1 MPHALRFA
9 FYIVDGIGFQ
19 TTSMNISLFSKS
31 LKLWVFVY
39 MLCTTLGASA
49 QSDNLERAMVNS
61 RKVSE
66 LLASENLGEA
76 EMLLTETL
84 KLSLPDTLIAM
95 LENQYSM
102 VLGYKGEF
110 EAAIDHNHQAVRLYA
125 KHLGEKNKH
134 TIDALYNLGELHGGA
149 GNSDS
154 LFYYLE
160 KSLAL
165 YYENSPNA
173 FADIGLIH
181 NNLATNYRHREFHR
195 KATFH
200 FKKAVENWER
210 VAEQNPDYLIVG
222 YENLGAYLDT
232 DESLSYLQKA
242 LDMKI
247 KQGTNPFRSYIEIA
261 SKHSSFEN
269 YKEALRFYHIGV
281 KLLKPLADS
290 QKETGF
296 DYQYDLASTYS
307 LIAQSHEAMG
317 HYDSAQ
323 YYYQA
328 AYDVPTMKH
337 HPTWQTRYLTAQAN
351 IFRYKGQHEK
361 AVTELLR
368 ILPRTA
374 NPNDYM
380 FGYVTYSL
388 SKTYDAQG
396 DYENALLYNLFSL
409 RYDADGNKSLAPDTI
424 IRVFNINEQSL
435 QSNSATLLSNHA
447 LYLKQLAKQKPN
459 EAEQILQVARQ
470 NIEQAVAHFE
480 EVGET
485 EYASLFYKRGFDR
498 AMSIQQSILLDLLE
512 TTGQKKFGVSA
523 FKVSEQAK
531 INKTLL
537 YFNDQ
542 EVRTLAELPEDI
554 YERDRDLKKRIASVE
569 RSIFKE
575 SQKEEADSTALRNA
589 YNELFQLR
597 KDNQVFEVQLKEG
610 FPKYYE
616 LKRNVTPVGLTEI
629 QQQLG
634 KRTAA
639 LVYSLH
645 EDLFFIY
652 TITQQDI
659 VARQFENAA
668 AVRAQ
673 IAQYRELLLNPASTP
688 MEYSNAAFALHQS
701 LVAPVSKQLQEHK
714 DLLIIPDKEISTI
727 PFETLVTQQKVENSF
742 SGLSYLLH
750 KFSVHYAYSATLWN
764 KQLSEPE
771 HMAGQFWAGFAPE
784 YFQTQAANYNASK
797 EWVSILP
804 GAQEEVEELSELLGG
819 DLYTGEKATKSA
831 LLEAGKNYKVMHL
844 AMHSTINNDQPM
856 YSSFLFTPEV
866 ENDEEQLSVSELFH
880 QNFNA
885 ELVVLSACNT
895 GYGRLLPGEGVL
907 SLSQAFTAAGCPATL
922 MSLWMVPDK
931 ETKTLMNNFYKGIMA
946 EKSKT
951 AALHSAKIEY
961 LKYANNDRMIHP
973 FYWAGFVLSGNEN
986 AIAKAGNFN
995 VWLVAL
1001 VVLVLL
1007 SGTVLW
1013 RKRQLK

>member
-1 MPHALRFA
+1 
-9 FYIVDGIGFQ
+9 
-19 TTSMNISLFSKS
+19 MNISYFSRL
-31 LKLWVFVY
+31 LKLCLLILVFR
-39 MLCTTLGASA
+39 ASILSIKG
-49 QSDNLERAMVNS
+49 QNNNLEAAMTNS
-61 RKVSE
+61 LRVSE
-66 LLASENLGEA
+66 LLETEDYSKAENL
-76 EMLLTETL
+76 LIETL
-84 KLSLPDTLIAM
+84 KLSLSDTLIAT
-95 LENQYSM
+95 LQNQYSM

-110 EAAIDHNHQAVRLYA
+110 ESAINHSHKALKLYN
-125 KHLGEKNKH
+125 KHFGEKNKH

-149 GNSDS
+149 GNPDS

-160 KSLAL
+160 KSLEL
-165 YYENSPNA
+165 YYENTPSA
-173 FADIGLIH
+173 FADIGLVH
-181 NNLATNYRHREFHR
+181 NNLAANYRSMEFHR
-195 KATFH
+195 KAIFH
-200 FKKAVENWER
+200 FKKAVENWEQ

-242 LDMKI
+242 LDLKI
-247 KQGTNPFRSYIEIA
+247 KQGLNPFRSYIEIA

-269 YKEALRFYHIGV
+269 YNEALRFYHIGI
-281 KLLKPLADS
+281 KLLKPLADA

-296 DYQYDLASTYS
+296 EYQYDLATTYS
-307 LIAQSHEAMG
+307 LIAQTHEAME

-323 YYYQA
+323 HYYQA
-328 AYDVPTMKH
+328 AYDVPTMIN

-351 IFRYKGQHEK
+351 LFRYKGQYKK
-361 AVTELLR
+361 AVAELLK

-396 DYENALLYNLFSL
+396 DYENALLYSLFSL
-409 RYDADGNKSLAPDTI
+409 RYDAHGNKSLAPDTT
-424 IRVFNINEQSL
+424 IRIFNRNEQSL

-447 LYLKQLAKQKPN
+447 FYLKQLAKQKPK
-459 EAEQILQVARQ
+459 EEEQILQVALQ

-498 AMSIQQSILLDLLE
+498 AMSIQQSILLDLFE
-512 TTGQKKFGVSA
+512 ITGQKKFSVSA
-523 FKVSEQAK
+523 FRVSEQAK

-554 YERDRDLKKRIASVE
+554 YERDRDFKKRIAEVE

-575 SQKEEADSTALRNA
+575 SQKEQTDSTALRNA
-589 YNELFQLR
+589 YNELFQLH
-597 KDNQVFEVQLKEG
+597 KDNQIFEAQLQEN
-610 FPKYYE
+610 FPKYYG

-629 QQQLG
+629 QQQLDE
-634 KRTAA
+634 KTAT

-645 EDLFFIY
+645 DDRFFIY

-659 VARQFENAA
+659 VAQQFENAA
-668 AVRAQ
+668 AVREQ
-673 IAQYRELLLNPASTP
+673 IAQYRELLLNPGASP
-688 MEYSNAAFALHQS
+688 MEYSNAAYALHQS
-701 LVAPVSKQLQEHK
+701 LVAPVFKYVQNYK
-714 DLLIIPDKEISTI
+714 NLLIIPDKEISTI
-727 PFETLVTQQKVENSF
+727 PFETLVTQQKAENSF

-750 KFSVHYAYSATLWN
+750 KFRVHYAYSATLWN
-764 KQLSEPE
+764 KQLNETE
-771 HMAGQFWAGFAPE
+771 RKAHQFWVGFAPE
-784 YFQTQAANYNASK
+784 YHQTKAVNYTTSK

-804 GAQEEVEELSELLGG
+804 GAQEEVEELSVLMNG
-819 DLYTGEKATKSA
+819 DMFTGENATKSA
-831 LLEAGKNYKVMHL
+831 LLKAGENYKVMHL

-856 YSSFLFTPEV
+856 YSSFLFTPDV
-866 ENDEEQLSVSELFH
+866 ENDDEQLSVSELYH
-880 QNFNA
+880 QNFNT

-931 ETKTLMNNFYKGIMA
+931 ETKTLMNNFYEGVKT

-951 AALHSAKIEY
+951 EALHLAKTEY
-961 LKYANNDRMIHP
+961 LKQANNDRMTHP
-973 FYWAGFVLSGNEN
+973 FYWAGFVLSGNEK
-986 AIAKAGNFN
+986 AITQPNRFN
-995 VWLVAL
+995 LWLIVLVAL
-1001 VVLVLL
+1001 TLV
-1007 SGTVLW
+1007 SGTALW
-1013 RKRQLK
+1013 RKKVWNKG